1 MEANYTIVESES
13 TDYVLDTRK
22 RIAMAIDIVFFLVG
36 FFGNGSVIYLTIR
49 YPGLRSIPNL
59 MIANLAVGDMLV
71 VIFVIFVNVLH
82 YIFASVRLIFNHYCK
97 LVLFVQLIS
106 QGVSVLTLTA
116 LSVDRFT
123 TVAYPLHK
131 QMYARKLSVWNVFA
145 IWTTSVVVL
154 WPILVYV
161 EDSTCWFSDDT
172 SYTVYILCIVFLL
185 FILPSVVMVVCYV
198 LTAKELLRK
207 KPSLKVNSRG
217 GRKQQKK
224 RSRLALIVLIM
235 IVIFILSSSPF
246 YIWLIVFRFDPSN
259 VFVQN
264 AFMNQV
270 KSTML
275 KFHSIV
281 NPVILYLMSS
291 TYRRH
296 LIYQIEVCLFPCIKA
311 QHRIV
316 SEPSLRTSF
325 SRIADLAR
333 QNAIKRD
340 YSVINKNQG
349 RGKEYFKLDGRTP
362 SIKEEEQ
369 ESKM

>member
-13 TDYVLDTRK
+13 TGFVLDTRRK
-22 RIAMAIDIVFFLVG
+22 IAMAIDIIFFVVG
-36 FFGNGSVIYLTIR
+36 FCGNGSVIYLTIR
-49 YPGLRSIPNL
+49 HPGLRSIPNL
-59 MIANLAVGDMLV
+59 MIANLAIGDMLV
-71 VIFVIFVNVLH
+71 VTFVIFINVLH
-82 YIFASVRLIFNHYCK
+82 YIFASVRLFVTHYCEFI
-97 LVLFVQLIS
+97 LFIQLIS

-131 QMYARKLSVWNVFA
+131 QRYARKLSVWNVFA

-154 WPILVYV
+154 WPIFVYV
-161 EDSTCWFSDDT
+161 EDATCWFADDT

-207 KPSLKVNSRG
+207 KPSLKIDSRG

-235 IVIFILSSSPF
+235 IVAFIVCSSPF
-246 YIWLIVFRFDPSN
+246 YTWLIVFRFDPT
-259 VFVQN
+259 N
-264 AFMNQV
+264 AFARNVYVSQV
-270 KSTML
+270 TGLML
-275 KFHSIV
+275 KFNSIV
-281 NPVILYLMSS
+281 NPGILYLMSS

-296 LIYQIEVCLFPCIKA
+296 LIYQIEGCLFPCKS
-311 QHRIV
+311 HRRIV
-316 SEPSLRTSF
+316 SEPSFRTSI

-333 QNAIKRD
+333 QNAIKKD
-340 YSVINKNQG
+340 YAVINGNQHS
-349 RGKEYFKLDGRTP
+349 GKEYSKLNGRMP
-362 SIKEEEQ
+362 SIKEEE
-369 ESKM
+369 SKI